1 MKNKLIFSLLPI
13 LLTSCS
19 FKEPMIKIFLTSN
32 QEVDVNQIK
41 EDYSSSSIEVSYAS
55 PSSLYY
61 SVIYKA
67 AREKEYQIF
76 VLRDEEY
83 LPSHIKDIYKPFT
96 DDIKNQFNKEHF
108 YYDLDDVSYGIKLN
122 TSNYKINN
130 YLSFEENHDYYLS
143 ITDDSSLI
151 ITFLNEIL

>member
-1 MKNKLIFSLLPI
+1 MLALITEDIAIVIIGPIVYITGVLSGSLLPGG
-13 LLTSCS
+13 LS
-19 FKEPMIKIFLTSN
+19 IF
-32 QEVDVNQIK
+32 I
-41 EDYSSSSIEVSYAS
+41 SSSSIEVSYAS